1 VIVRATS
8 ERKSGI
14 NRAQVK
20 ADKATMQNSTD
31 LSPETTGRTGRIWW
45 YWLPVAAYAGL
56 IFYLS
61 SLSQPEEYV
70 PSLLAELGDKVLHAM
85 EFGMLGILCYRA
97 FRHAAGAW
105 AAHYALFLAVA
116 ASVGYALTDE
126 VHQAFVPLREPDA
139 WDLLADSIG
148 ASIAAF
154 GWRWMDEP

>member
-1 VIVRATS
+1 
-8 ERKSGI
+8 
-14 NRAQVK
+14 
-20 ADKATMQNSTD
+20 MQNSTD
-31 LSPETTGRTGRIWW
+31 LSRETTGRTGRIWW

-70 PSLLAELGDKVLHAM
+70 PSLLEELGDKVLHAM

-105 AAHYALFLAVA
+105 TAHYALLLAVA

-154 GWRWMDEP
+154 GWCWMDEP